1 MSSATVSP
9 SSRPPESNGLARPL
23 ARLLAAVRR
32 RARRHIWLESLALV
46 ALAACACGW
55 TALAIDWLIEPP
67 PWARAAAG
75 IAALG
80 LCAWLVGTRLVARL
94 LVPLPDDSLALAV
107 ERRHPELG
115 DSLSTAVDLARD
127 RAAADVDHE
136 LLARTTAEAVARLDR
151 IRPGSVFR
159 LRRLATLAAAAAVA
173 IGATA
178 GAAAVRP
185 ALAAVWAR
193 RMLLLAD
200 EPWPRRVTLAVDGFP
215 AGVRTVARGSDVEVV
230 VHARA
235 EGALPEVV
243 ELRVRGPGGWRTE
256 RMGTRGGATDD
267 GQVFAH
273 IIESINDDATVEIR
287 GGDARLRGLK
297 LIVADPPAIADLAIT
312 ATLPDYLGA
321 GTRVLPASRIVQVP
335 RGSRIDVEVT
345 ASKPLATA
353 SVAVRAAGA
362 ARDDTAARAAG
373 DATEEQV
380 VARLGDTA
388 AGGRTVKASIPALD
402 VDASLIVRLEDTA
415 GLTNRDPVAIVLAVV
430 ADEPPRI
437 DVRLAGIST
446 AVTPAARLPIEG
458 TIGDDHGLESAMVS
472 LVAGQLDR
480 ELPIGRVRAGD
491 TLVEFAGD
499 RAEVV
504 PLEPLGLVV
513 GGRLEVT
520 VAARDGC
527 PLDGGPNETASDT
540 WTLDVVAPEALQ
552 AMLEAR
558 EILLRRRY
566 EAAIDDLAQ
575 ARNRLVA
582 PVGANASAD
591 DAGNAARRCGEA
603 TARATGETAEVAA
616 EFRGIRRELDNN
628 GLLTPDRDARLI
640 GQIADP
646 LSRIATQ
653 DLAQLAGACR
663 TAAAGGERQRLEAEV
678 DAVLVRMREVLGRML
693 ELESLNEVVERLR
706 GLIRAQEQIRADT
719 LERQRKRGREA
730 LEAP

>member
-1 MSSATVSP
+1 MSSATVPP
-9 SSRPPESNGLARPL
+9 SSRTPESNGLARPL
-23 ARLLAAVRR
+23 ARLLTAVRR
-32 RARRHIWLESLALV
+32 RARRHVWLESLALV

-55 TALAIDWLIEPP
+55 TALTIDWLIEPP
-67 PWARAAAG
+67 PWARAAAM
-75 IAALG
+75 IATLG

-115 DSLSTAVDLARD
+115 DSLSTAVDLASD

-136 LLARTTAEAVARLDR
+136 LVARTTAEAVARLDR

-215 AGVRTVARGSDVEVV
+215 EGVRTVARGSDVEVV

-235 EGALPEVV
+235 EGSLPEVV

-273 IIESINDDATVEIR
+273 VIESINDDATVEIR

-345 ASKPLATA
+345 ASKPLAKA

-362 ARDDTAARAAG
+362 ARAAG
-373 DATEEQV
+373 DASEEQV

-415 GLTNRDPVAIVLAVV
+415 GLTNRDPVAVVLAVV

-437 DVRLAGIST
+437 DMRLAGIST
-446 AVTPAARLPIEG
+446 AVTPAARLPLEG
-458 TIGDDHGLESAMVS
+458 AIGDDHGLESAMVS

-558 EILLRRRY
+558 EIVLRRRY

-628 GLLTPDRDARLI
+628 GLLTPDRTARLI

-646 LSRIATQ
+646 LSRIATV

-663 TAAAGGERQRLEAEV
+663 TAAAGGERQRLAAEV

-706 GLIRAQEQIRADT
+706 GLIRTQEQIRADT